1 MTTTLHVAAG
11 CHAGA
16 PVSVDVDGP
25 VILRGPMGSGKSTIG
40 HALALA
46 LYGVT
51 MDGRPWPWGAGEVAI
66 EGDGWEY
73 ATVSR
78 GGRVERSMGID
89 GVMTRVS
96 GERIHSALGALGV
109 SADGV
114 PTPVGLLI
122 LSPSLWLR
130 WLADADGQRRMRRT
144 LEVALPG
151 PSTADILGPEL
162 ASLTLREAEA
172 RATAARRAE
181 DTAHAAHEAAGRAL
195 RDVGDVEDI
204 EPVDAEAEA
213 AAYDAALRAWSDAAD
228 AWTRWGREM
237 ASLDARRRQRD
248 AARNRIALVPC
259 RGKNLYRDR
268 YPWMGGPG
276 IPDAHDL
283 DAVDCS
289 ACPLLRDASEAAS
302 GDIPADP
309 PEPPDP
315 GPRPTPPDVVAR
327 AAAYAVALDRRRQRD
342 AAVARLTTAE
352 RAVILARPVARQA
365 ERDLERVRAA
375 PGEALAAKLGA
386 LRAHLTDGVD
396 VEASGDAVRV
406 TWHGRDAR
414 DCSTGEQVRVGVVL
428 RHALRMA
435 IGRPDAA
442 MVVDN
447 AQDMGPTWPE
457 RLTRDVLA
465 LYTGGSRLEVVRG

>member
-1 MTTTLHVAAG
+1 MTTLYVAAG
-11 CHAGA
+11 CHVGA
-16 PVSVDVDGP
+16 SVSVDIGGP
-25 VILRGPMGSGKSTIG
+25 VILRGPMGCGKSTIG
-40 HALALA
+40 HALSLA

-51 MDGRPWPWGAGEVAI
+51 MDGRPWPWGDGEIAI
-66 EGDGWEY
+66 EGTTYSY
-73 ATVSR
+73 AIRAS
-78 GGRVERSMGID
+78 GGRVERSMALGE
-89 GVMTRVS
+89 VMTRVS

-114 PTPVGLLI
+114 PTPVGMLI

-151 PSTADILGPEL
+151 PTAADVLGPEL
-162 ASLTLREAEA
+162 ASLTLREAES
-172 RATAARRAE
+172 RATSARRAE

-195 RDVGDVEDI
+195 RDVGDVDDV
-204 EPVDAEAEA
+204 EPVDATAELA
-213 AAYDAALRAWSDAAD
+213 AHDAALRAWSDAAD

-248 AARNRIALVPC
+248 AARDRLGSVPC
-259 RGKNLYRDR
+259 GGWTLWHVESAMPLLGEPRRDV
-268 YPWMGGPG
+268 P
-276 IPDAHDL
+276 
-283 DAVDCS
+283 VDCS
-289 ACPLLRDASEAAS
+289 ACPLLRDASEAAR
-302 GDIPADP
+302 DDVPANP
-309 PEPPDP
+309 LEPPDP
-315 GPRPTPPDVVAR
+315 GPRPEPPDIVDR

-342 AAVARLTTAE
+342 AAVARLTAAE
-352 RAVILARPVARQA
+352 RAVVLARPVARQA
-365 ERDLERVRAA
+365 ERDLERVRSA
-375 PGEALAAKLGA
+375 PGEALAAKLDA

-447 AQDMGPTWPE
+447 AQDMGPVWPE
-457 RLTRDVLA
+457 ELTRDVLA